1 MDVSQIDQQTISDIN
16 GIVESRRLSQADARR
31 LVNFIAGAVRPN
43 RDRPVFD
50 LCRVLSVAAVATAP
64 PAGKPGAGKPDRC
77 LAAILGPS
85 RAVAAMVA
93 GKAPMQEIGAL
104 LGFAEFLLTHDDC
117 SYYGDMSRIITALA
131 AAGEAG
137 REVAVKEAVAA
148 IASRLRSYRTERFP
162 VARHEK
168 VFRSLLSFLGARGKS
183 RSVSSFDDED
193 VVSFWESEIKD
204 GNRVLY
210 RTVVKHFLTLET
222 VASDLAAQRALND
235 AMSLY
240 DEGEGGRII
249 APVETATEGVV
260 DTGDPQEARFEALL
274 EFLQKGLPDGIKL
287 LTGTERERLVD
298 LLECGPFTS
307 SRPLTALRYISFG
320 AVQSGIANF
329 LRRGSGGDTIA
340 ARVTCA
346 DAASYPEVGMGYGKL
361 SDHLER
367 LLLISA
373 FLSGKGA
380 PANDTGDIAAS
391 VSPEALQQA
400 QREGAQFL
408 KRLKREGLEAP
419 PEELAPRVL
428 PIAGQLVG
436 IREVVKTFL
445 SQSSGLNRSAPL
457 DQHFARDR
465 SRFASA
471 LSQAYV
477 ENAGADGR
485 TAKSS
490 RAEP

>member
-1 MDVSQIDQQTISDIN
+1 MDVSQIDQLTISDIN
-16 GIVESRRLSQADARR
+16 GIVESRRLSAVDARR
-31 LVNFIAGAVRPN
+31 LVNYVAGAVRPN

-50 LCRVLSVAAVATAP
+50 LCRILSVVAAETTP

-77 LAAILGPS
+77 LAALLGPP
-85 RAVAAMVA
+85 RAVAAMCA
-93 GKAPMQEIGAL
+93 GKAPTQELAAL

-117 SYYGDMSRIITALA
+117 SYYGDMSRIICALA

-137 REVAVKEAVAA
+137 REAAVKEAVAS

-193 VVSFWESEIKD
+193 VVAFWESEIKG
-204 GNRVLY
+204 GNRVLF

-222 VASDLAAQRALND
+222 VAADLAAQRALND

-240 DEGEGGRII
+240 EEGEGRII

-260 DTGDPQEARFEALL
+260 DVGDPAELRYEVLL

-287 LTGTERERLVD
+287 LTGTERDRLVD
-298 LLECGPFTS
+298 LVECGPFTS
-307 SRPLTALRYISFG
+307 TRPLTSLRYISFG

-329 LRRGSGGDTIA
+329 LRRGSGGGAISE
-340 ARVTCA
+340 RVRCA
-346 DAASYPEVGMGYGKL
+346 DAASYVDVGTGYGKL
-361 SDHLER
+361 SDHLDR

-373 FLSGKGA
+373 FLSGRNA
-380 PANDTGDIAAS
+380 PANDTGMIMAA
-391 VSPEALQQA
+391 VSSEALAQA

-408 KRLKREGLEAP
+408 KRLKREGLEQA
-419 PEELAPRVL
+419 PEELAPRVV
-428 PIAGQLVG
+428 PIAGELVG
-436 IREVVKTFL
+436 LREIVKAFL
-445 SQSSGLNRSAPL
+445 QQSASLNRSATL
-457 DQHFARDR
+457 D
-465 SRFASA
+465 SRFENDRARFAAA
-471 LSQAYV
+471 LHEAYV
-477 ENAGADGR
+477 ATGASGGGS
-485 TAKSS
+485 AKSS
-490 RAEP
+490 RSEP